1 MEDLEVGK
9 IRSLPSR
16 SKCKSDLETWPEK
29 ARAADEKGG
38 PRCLKAYRMVVS
50 FL

>member
-16 SKCKSDLETWPEK
+16 SKCKSDLETWPER
-29 ARAADEKGG
+29 ARAAERRVGLG
-38 PRCLKAYRMVVS
+38 V
-50 FL
+50 